1 MKKVAIVLA
10 AGIGKRMYSQTPK
23 VLHRICGREMV
34 FYAIDTVKNISDKV
48 VVVISKNISEDIF
61 KDLEVAVQESPLG
74 TGDAIKAGL
83 SKIYEFPYDTLVIV
97 LTGDNPLIKEGEIKS
112 LLEFH
117 LRNKNGVT
125 VLSANSFE
133 PSGLGRV
140 IRKGKRFIKV
150 VEERDATPTEKLVRE
165 INTGIYIF
173 NKEFLEEGISKI
185 SNKNAQGEY
194 YLTDVFEALKEKT
207 KIGVMVLPRRLPVYG
222 VNNRCELSIATQLI
236 QSEIIENFM
245 LNGVTV
251 INPQSVTI
259 DYGVEI
265 HNDTTIYP
273 ETIIQGKT
281 RIESGCEIGPFAR
294 IIDSTLG
301 SGTKVQFSVI
311 INSVTGVNCS
321 VGPFAYIRSGN
332 VLDKSVKIGTF
343 VEVKNSKFNENAKVP
358 HLSYI
363 GDATLGKN
371 VNIGAGT
378 ITCNFSGLE
387 GNKKNPTHIEDD
399 VFIGSNTT
407 LVAPVTIKKRAYT
420 AAGSVITENVPED
433 SLAIG
438 RAKQVNKT
446 EWVKRR
452 KSSND
457 K

>member
-10 AGIGKRMYSQTPK
+10 AGIGKRMYSKTPK

-34 FYAIDTVKNISDKV
+34 FYAIDAVKNISDKV
-48 VVVISKNISEDIF
+48 VVVISRNIPENIF
-61 KDLEVAVQESPLG
+61 GSLEVAIQEFPLG
-74 TGDAIKAGL
+74 TGDAAKAGL
-83 SKIYEFPYDTLVIV
+83 SKIEGFPPDAIVIV
-97 LTGDNPLIKEGEIKS
+97 LTGDNPLIREEEIKL

-125 VLSANSFE
+125 VLSANAFE

-140 IRKGKRFIKV
+140 IRKGKRFIKII
-150 VEERDATPTEKLVRE
+150 EERDATPQEKLISE

-173 NKEFLEEGISKI
+173 EKDLLEEGLLKI

-194 YLTDVFEALKEKT
+194 YLTDIFETLKEKT
-207 KIGVMVLPRRLPVYG
+207 KIGVMVLPRRLPIYG
-222 VNNRCELSIATQLI
+222 VNNRKELAIASQLI
-236 QSEIIENFM
+236 QSEIIENLM
-245 LNGVTV
+245 LNGVTI
-251 INPQSVTI
+251 INPQSVII
-259 DYGVEI
+259 DYGAEI
-265 HNDTTIYP
+265 NNDTTVFP

-281 RIESGCEIGPFAR
+281 KIESGSEIGPFAR
-294 IIDSTLG
+294 IVDSIIG
-301 SGTKVQFSVI
+301 SNVKVQFSVI
-311 INSVTGVNCS
+311 INSVIGVNCS

-343 VEVKNSKFNENAKVP
+343 VEVKNSKFKENAKVS

-363 GDATLGKN
+363 GDADVGKN

-387 GNKKNPTHIEDD
+387 GNKKNPTYIEDD

-407 LVAPVTIKKRAYT
+407 LVAPVTVKKRAYT